1 LQLFNFDWRG
11 HLQLRKLL
19 NQGELELNL
28 RVVFI
33 IEHAGTFTFL
43 LSFLLPLLHFILI
56 NTLESLNLTFLHEF
70 LDLLLSCLATVS
82 FLLLASLVTFLTLSE
97 RFRAIVDQVLT
108 QLDIL
113 RIRMLLHLFNLC
125 LLPGS
130 LLGLLILLAFS
141 LARFVLLIT
150 SVALFLYL

>member
-1 LQLFNFDWRG
+1 LQFFNFDWRG
-11 HLQLRKLL
+11 HLQLRELL

-70 LDLLLSCLATVS
+70 LDLLLSYLATVS
-82 FLLLASLVTFLTLSE
+82 FILLASLVSFLTLSE
-97 RFRAIVDQVLT
+97 RFGAIVDQVLT

-113 RIRMLLHLFNLC
+113 RIRMLLHLFYLC

-150 SVALFLYL
+150 PVALFLYL

>member
-1 LQLFNFDWRG
+1 M
-11 HLQLRKLL
+11 QLRELL

-33 IEHAGTFTFL
+33 IEYAGTFTFL

-113 RIRMLLHLFNLC
+113 RIRMLLHLFYLC

-150 SVALFLYL
+150 PVALFLYL

>member
-1 LQLFNFDWRG
+1 M
-11 HLQLRKLL
+11 QLRELL

-43 LSFLLPLLHFILI
+43 LSFFLPLLHFILI

-113 RIRMLLHLFNLC
+113 RIRMLLHLFYLC

-141 LARFVLLIT
+141 LTRFVLLIT